1 MKLNINGDLW
11 DGCRPLVMGILNVT
25 PDSFFAESRCTD
37 ETAILKRAEEIVSQG
52 GKIIDIGGYSS
63 RPGCADVTEEEEI
76 RRVTT
81 ATNLIKKEFSN
92 AIISIDT
99 FRSNVAKAAIKDC
112 GADIINDI
120 SGGEMDP
127 KMFETAAE
135 LKVPYILMHMKGNPQ
150 NMTQNTQYTDFKK
163 EVLTYFAERVNRLR
177 LLGVNDIILDPGF
190 GFSKTLEQNYELLD
204 DMECFDSFHL
214 PILVGFSRKRM
225 IWQLLESTPEGSLNG
240 TTVLD
245 TIALQK
251 GASILRV
258 HDVKEAVE
266 TVKIYEKM
274 KSCSSSKESFSYS
287 YI

>member
-1 MKLNINGDLW
+1 MKLNINGELW
-11 DGCRPLVMGILNVT
+11 DCKKNMVMGILNVT

-37 ETAILKRAEEIVSQG
+37 ATAILKRAEEIVSQG
-52 GKIIDIGGYSS
+52 GEIIDIGGYSS

-76 RRVTT
+76 KRVTT
-81 ATNLIKKEFSN
+81 ATKLIKKEFPN

-99 FRSNVAKAAIKDC
+99 FRSNVAKAAIQDC
-112 GADIINDI
+112 GANIINDI

-135 LKVPYILMHMKGNPQ
+135 LKAPYILMHMKGNPQ
-150 NMTQNTQYTDFKK
+150 NMTQNTQYADFKK

-204 DMECFDSFHL
+204 DMECFEPFHL

-225 IWQLLESTPEGSLNG
+225 IWQLLEETPEESLNG
-240 TTVLD
+240 TSVLN

-251 GASILRV
+251 GACILRV

-266 TVKIYEKM
+266 CVKIYEKM
-274 KSCSSSKESFSYS
+274 KSCSSRKESSPYS